1 MSVEKPREN
10 LRQRIINSL
19 VVYHDRVREARLGY
33 QVGYLRFIPIETKTF
48 RHGISIYI
56 EVKKGEEAYIKGVVA
71 DYLLEAFES
80 IIT

>member
-10 LRQRIINSL
+10 LRQRIIDSL
-19 VVYHDRVREARLGY
+19 VVYHDRDREARVGY
-33 QVGYLRFIPIETKTF
+33 QVGYLRFIPVETETF

-56 EVKKGEEAYIKGVVA
+56 EIKKGDEDYTRGIVA